1 MRKVNIT
8 ETVLRDANQ
17 SLIATRLPYSK
28 FEPILETMDK
38 AGFFSAEVWGGATF
52 DVCLRYL
59 QEDPW
64 ERLRKIRAKM
74 PNTKLQML
82 LRGQNI
88 LGYKHYPDDV
98 VRKFVEYSVKN
109 GIDIIR
115 IFDALND
122 VRNLEV
128 AIDEAVKQGAH
139 ASGTISYTTSPVH
152 TQDTFVGMVKDLKNM
167 GASSIC
173 IKDMSGIM
181 GPQEA
186 YNLVSAIKDAE
197 PDMPVVI
204 HTHCTT
210 GLAFMTYMKCVE
222 AGADVLDCAISPM
235 SGGTSQP
242 ATETMAY
249 ALREMGFQVD
259 LDDKV
264 LIKMADFFKNVRADF
279 LKDGTL
285 DPISMATDTQCLNYQ
300 IPGGMLSNLISQLKM
315 MNAIDKLD
323 EALAETPKVRKDLGY
338 PPLVTP
344 TSQMVGSQAVQNV
357 LAGERYK
364 VVGKEIKAYC
374 RGEYGRTPAPI
385 DPEIQK
391 KILGDTPLVE
401 GRYADTLEPV
411 FEKTKAELGTTAK
424 SDEDVL
430 SYIAFPQ
437 VAMAFF
443 KDREAGFP
451 KKEEP
456 KKAAAPAAAKAP
468 ELPPLPAWQGHVYYT
483 GVSAPAGHG
492 YTARPIE
499 PFAASYQPPHL
510 VIGAQG
516 GDCTGTFTITIDGKP
531 FQVAVERADGAA
543 PAAPVAAA
551 PVIAA
556 PVAAP
561 VAAPAA
567 APAPA
572 PAPAPA
578 AAVAA
583 GETAVK
589 SPMPGNIFKVECS
602 VGQSVKAGDVLVVL
616 EAMKMEIEV
625 SAPVDGTVKAVSA
638 VVGTAVN
645 TDDLLVTLG

>member
-1 MRKVNIT
+1 MRKVQFT

-28 FEPILETMDK
+28 FESILETMDQ
-38 AGFFSAEVWGGATF
+38 AGFYSAEVWGGATF

-128 AIDEAVKQGAH
+128 AIDETNKQGAH
-139 ASGTISYTTSPVH
+139 ASGTICFTTSPVH
-152 TQDTFVGMVKDLKNM
+152 TLEKNVQMVKDLKSM
-167 GASSIC
+167 GVQSIC
-173 IKDMSGIM
+173 IKDMAGIM
-181 GPQEA
+181 GPKEA
-186 YNLVSAIKDAE
+186 YDLSAAIKDAVPE
-197 PDMPVVI
+197 LPLVI

-210 GLAFMTYMKCVE
+210 GLAFMTCLKAVE
-222 AGADVLDCAISPM
+222 AGADVLDTAISPM
-235 SGGTSQP
+235 SGGTAQP
-242 ATETMAY
+242 ATETLAY
-249 ALREMGFQVD
+249 ALRGLGYQVD
-259 LDDKV
+259 LNDKV
-264 LIKMADFFKNVRADF
+264 LIQMADYFKGVRADF

-323 EALAETPKVRKDLGY
+323 EALAETPKVRADLGY

-385 DPEIQK
+385 DPVIQK
-391 KILGDTPLVE
+391 KILGDTPVVE
-401 GRYADTLEPV
+401 GRFADSLAPE
-411 FEKTKAELGTTAK
+411 FEKTKKELGDKAK
-424 SDEDVL
+424 CDEDVL

-443 KDREAGFP
+443 EDRATGFK
-451 KKEEP
+451 KKEAAP
-456 KKAAAPAAAKAP
+456 VKNTAPAAPAAKAEVSP
-468 ELPPLPAWQGHVYYT
+468 VPAWQGHVYYPN
-483 GVSAPAGHG
+483 VPAPEVPG
-492 YTARPIE
+492 YTTRTIQ
-499 PFAASYQPPHL
+499 PFAATYQPPHL
-510 VIGAQG
+510 KMPVPG
-516 GDCTGTFTITIDGKP
+516 GDLTGSFTVTIDGKP
-531 FQVAVERADGAA
+531 FQVSVEKADGPAA
-543 PAAPVAAA
+543 PVAPVAAA
-551 PVIAA
+551 PV
-556 PVAAP
+556 
-561 VAAPAA
+561 AA
-567 APAPA
+567 A
-572 PAPAPA
+572 
-578 AAVAA
+578 
-583 GETAVK
+583 
-589 SPMPGNIFKVECS
+589 
-602 VGQSVKAGDVLVVL
+602 
-616 EAMKMEIEV
+616 
-625 SAPVDGTVKAVSA
+625 
-638 VVGTAVN
+638 
-645 TDDLLVTLG
+645 